1 MPSQRTIMG
10 LGTVFLT
17 LAGCKGDE
25 KDSSAPTETGD
36 TATVTDT
43 ADSGTTEDTADS
55 AAEPACAVTRFAP
68 VGEGY
73 GLPNGYDDDTFV
85 AAHGVEGRDTAWRLV
100 HVDGRPAILT
110 LRATGLE
117 DVGVTRWL
125 LHRAGATGFDAA
137 ATDWSLPTG
146 LPGGGDAGFDAH
158 DASLHAWP
166 AGLEP
171 AYESVD
177 AHGEVVAGRPWLHD
191 LDADGWPDVVA
202 FTATGWSVFRG
213 GASGLA
219 TEAVTWALPDG
230 APAAALDG
238 RADTTPDDGLNWRIV
253 DMDGDGR
260 EDLVVQAS
268 PTDATIGATRWV
280 VYRNTGVGFAAG
292 ADWLLPPVDAGTP
305 AGGGRFLADLD
316 GDGRPELVVPR
327 AAREVGGG
335 LGDTEP
341 DGTPRWTVFPNQGTG
356 FGGAVV
362 WALPEG
368 YPIGT
373 FAHPPA
379 YGTSEVH
386 WALRD
391 LTGDGVADL
400 VIVADT
406 REGADTGG
414 LVGTARW
421 RVHAGSNGIGDVKA
435 GWGRMASDFV
445 LPTSLPEGALAMPD
459 DLDDRDPAWAL
470 IDLDGDQRL
479 DLVATSWSSGTEE
492 GIGST
497 RWLVWKGQCEAT
509 SGD

>member
-25 KDSSAPTETGD
+25 KDSSATTETGD

-73 GLPNGYDDDTFV
+73 GLPTGYDDDTFV
-85 AAHGVEGRDTAWRLV
+85 AAHGVEARDTAWRLV
-100 HVDGRPAILT
+100 HVDGRPAILA
-110 LRATGLE
+110 LRATGLD

-146 LPGGGDAGFDAH
+146 LPEGGDAGFDAH

-280 VYRNTGVGFAAG
+280 MYRNTGVGFAAG
-292 ADWLLPPVDAGTP
+292 VDWLLPPV
-305 AGGGRFLADLD
+305 AGGSSRTSTATVAPSSSFRARRARSAAGWAT
-316 GDGRPELVVPR
+316 PSPTAPR
-327 AAREVGGG
+327 AGRCSRTRARASAAPSSGRSRRA
-335 LGDTEP
+335 TRSARSR
-341 DGTPRWTVFPNQGTG
+341 TR
-356 FGGAVV
+356 
-362 WALPEG
+362 
-368 YPIGT
+368 
-373 FAHPPA
+373 PP
-379 YGTSEVH
+379 
-386 WALRD
+386 
-391 LTGDGVADL
+391 
-400 VIVADT
+400 
-406 REGADTGG
+406 
-414 LVGTARW
+414 TARA
-421 RVHAGSNGIGDVKA
+421 RCTGPCAI
-435 GWGRMASDFV
+435 
-445 LPTSLPEGALAMPD
+445 
-459 DLDDRDPAWAL
+459 
-470 IDLDGDQRL
+470 
-479 DLVATSWSSGTEE
+479 
-492 GIGST
+492 
-497 RWLVWKGQCEAT
+497 
-509 SGD
+509 